1 MAAPKAR
8 TELLR
13 SKRKYGFALTPLA
26 DAMFQLLIFFM
37 LTSSLT
43 PYSLLTLRSGPGEQT
58 AAQQQEE
65 QPPPP
70 DPGPPDDPAAR
81 WTIENGAVLASGQRY
96 TFTELP
102 GLAGVLA
109 QRETPNVLV
118 ISTPR
123 AQVQDIVTVLETLAA
138 AQITAV
144 QVVALVEN

>member
-1 MAAPKAR
+1 MASSAGR

-13 SKRKYGFALTPLA
+13 SKRKYAFALTPLA

-58 AAQQQEE
+58 ASQEDAPE
-65 QPPPP
+65 PPPP
-70 DPGPPDDPAAR
+70 PSAPEDPAAR

-96 TFTELP
+96 TFSELP
-102 GLAGVLA
+102 GLAGILA

-123 AQVQDIVTVLETLAA
+123 AQVQDIVTVLETLAT
-138 AQITAV
+138 AQITSV

>member
-1 MAAPKAR
+1 MASSQAR

-13 SKRKYGFALTPLA
+13 SKRKYSFALTPLA

-43 PYSLLTLRSGPGEQT
+43 PYSLLTLRSGPGEET
-58 AAQQQEE
+58 AAQENAE
-65 QPPPP
+65 PPP
-70 DPGPPDDPAAR
+70 DPGTPEDPAAR

-102 GLAGVLA
+102 GLAGALA
-109 QRETPNVLV
+109 QRNTPNVLV

-138 AQITAV
+138 AQITSV

>member
-1 MAAPKAR
+1 MASTESR

-43 PYSLLTLRSGPGEQT
+43 PYSLLTLRSGPGEET
-58 AAQQQEE
+58 AAQEE
-65 QPPPP
+65 AAPPP
-70 DPGPPDDPAAR
+70 DPGPPEDPAAR

-102 GLAGVLA
+102 GLAGALA
-109 QRETPNVLV
+109 LRETPNVLV

-138 AQITAV
+138 AQITSV

>member
-1 MAAPKAR
+1 MSASPQAR

-58 AAQQQEE
+58 AAQAEAPEPQ
-65 QPPPP
+65 P
-70 DPGPPDDPAAR
+70 DPGPPEDPAAR

-96 TFTELP
+96 SFTELR
-102 GLAGVLA
+102 GLAGALA

-138 AQITAV
+138 AQITSV